1 MSPPFRW
8 SANFSPQR
16 EVIFRAR
23 LLCRFFIHPP
33 IHPLHDALF
42 IEPTSSHK
50 NSPSLSSFR
59 SRPRRILS
67 DSRSSLNSLSSS
79 SFYSASFCS
88 LGEYVSRPLLR
99 ETFFYFRFSLGLLRP
114 TCNRVCCHASAPEKA
129 SHRFRLCL
137 VIPRSRNQ
145 LFPQSYDSCFQFRSV
160 PSPLPFFS
168 VVSTLY
174 SSRYLPPR
182 LLYNI
187 VDTLFNPSLRLTSV
201 FPAFSSAISSIF
213 YQLAFV
219 NVPSYSVPITF
230 NLFPTRLFSSPPPP
244 LARNLANSR

>member
-1 MSPPFRW
+1 MSI
-8 SANFSPQR
+8 S
-16 EVIFRAR
+16 
-23 LLCRFFIHPP
+23 FIHPST
-33 IHPLHDALF
+33 HP
-42 IEPTSSHK
+42 SS
-50 NSPSLSSFR
+50 
-59 SRPRRILS
+59 PRRPLYRANVVS
-67 DSRSSLNSLSSS
+67 QETSVSSS
-79 SFYSASFCS
+79 SYYSPILDCLSIHCCLLVFIPPLFALWVSMFRDLCS
-88 LGEYVSRPLLR
+88 VRPFFIFAFLWVCYDLPAIEYAAMPLLQKKPLID
-99 ETFFYFRFSLGLLRP
+99 FVYALSVFD
-114 TCNRVCCHASAPEKA
+114 
-129 SHRFRLCL
+129 L
-137 VIPRSRNQ
+137 VSIPRSRNQ

-230 NLFPTRLFSSPPPP
+230 NLFPTRLFSSHPPS
-244 LARNLANSR
+244 LARILANSR

>member
-1 MSPPFRW
+1 
-8 SANFSPQR
+8 
-16 EVIFRAR
+16 
-23 LLCRFFIHPP
+23 
-33 IHPLHDALF
+33 LF

-114 TCNRVCCHASAPEKA
+114 TCNRVCFHASAPEKA

-137 VIPRSRNQ
+137 VSLRTSLVFLNLAINSFLSRTILVFN
-145 LFPQSYDSCFQFRSV
+145 SV
-160 PSPLPFFS
+160 PFRLPFH
-168 VVSTLY
+168 VSQPSPPLY
-174 SSRYLPPR
+174 SSRYPQC

-187 VDTLFNPSLRLTSV
+187 VNTL
-201 FPAFSSAISSIF
+201 
-213 YQLAFV
+213 
-219 NVPSYSVPITF
+219 
-230 NLFPTRLFSSPPPP
+230 
-244 LARNLANSR
+244 